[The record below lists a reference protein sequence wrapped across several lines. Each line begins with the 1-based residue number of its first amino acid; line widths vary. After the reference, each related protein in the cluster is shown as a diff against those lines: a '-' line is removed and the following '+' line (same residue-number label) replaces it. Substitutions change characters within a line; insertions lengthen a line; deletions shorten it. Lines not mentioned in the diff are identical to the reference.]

1 MNGMESDSSTTGTRP
16 LNEETLLGGVTNPLV
31 DHYRLPQAPAELR
44 TPKQL
49 SAEAGY
55 FRFGGECICFGSS
68 SIGYRSASPTGSL
81 YDALQDVRIE
91 PGVCSLPFDAAT
103 IVDQLRL
110 ERYAGLAGRPDAG
123 GRRWVRSAYYVLRPL
138 LPVKV
143 RKFLQRFALKDWTSI
158 AFPAWPVDRTVDRL
172 FESLLALS
180 MKAGEV
186 DRLPFIWFWPEGYSS
201 CAIMTHDVE
210 TRTGLDFCP
219 AMMDIEDSFQIKAS
233 FQLIPEKR
241 YRIPEAQLNEIR
253 ARGFEV
259 NVHDLNHD
267 GHLFDDHDEFVK
279 RAARINRYGREF
291 GARGFRSAVLYR
303 NLDWYSSLNFSYDMS
318 VPNVAHL
325 DPQRGGCCTVTPYFI
340 GKILEIPLTGT
351 QDYSLFHILNDYSI
365 DLWTRQIRLIQ
376 EANGAVSFNI
386 HPDYVIPERARKTY
400 LALLEH
406 LARLRAENRTWF
418 ALPGEVD
425 RWWRARSQMRLVRE
439 NGGWAIAGEGR
450 ERARLAYA
458 NLEDGSVTYTL
469 EPAKASPVAHTAL

>member
-1 MNGMESDSSTTGTRP
+1 M
-16 LNEETLLGGVTNPLV
+16 NEEALFRGVANPLV
-31 DHYRLPQAPAELR
+31 DRYRLPQAPAGLR

-55 FRFGGECICFGSS
+55 FRCGECICFGSS
-68 SIGYRSASPTGSL
+68 STGYRSVSPATDL
-81 YDALQDVRIE
+81 YDTLPDVRSE
-91 PGVCSLPFDAAT
+91 PGVCSLPFNPASVID
-103 IVDQLRL
+103 DLRR
-110 ERYAGLAGRPDAG
+110 ERYAGLAGRRDAG

-143 RKFLQRFALKDWTSI
+143 RKFLQRSALKDWKSL

-172 FESLLALS
+172 FEFLLALS
-180 MKAGEV
+180 MKAAGI
-186 DRLPFIWFWPEGYSS
+186 DRLPFIWFWPEGHSS
-201 CAIMTHDVE
+201 CVIMTHDVE
-210 TRTGLDFCP
+210 TRAGLDFVP

-241 YRIPEAQLNEIR
+241 YRIREVLLNEIR

-267 GHLFDDHDEFVK
+267 GHLFDDYDEFVK
-279 RAARINRYGREF
+279 RAARINRYGREY

-303 NLDWYSSLNFSYDMS
+303 NLDWYASLNFSYDMS

-325 DPQRGGCCTVTPYFI
+325 DPQRGGCCTVMPYFI
-340 GKILEIPLTGT
+340 GDILELPLSMT

-365 DLWTRQIRLIQ
+365 ELWKQQIRLIQ
-376 EANGAVSFNI
+376 EANGAVCFNI

-406 LARLRAENRTWF
+406 LAQLRAENRTWF

-425 RWWRARSQMRLVRE
+425 RWWRARNQMRLVRE
-439 NGGWAIAGEGR
+439 NGEWRITGEGR
-450 ERARLAYA
+450 ERARVAFA

-469 EPAKASPVAHTAL
+469 EPAKASPVTHAAL